1 MKTMKKLPKDFC
13 EWLFGI
19 MDIPFARQMDWK
31 LKHQRSPNEREYKNV
46 NRYTRAGKGGK
57 FVMCP
62 HCHADTRV
70 YHFSWANMT
79 CNNCMASV
87 DKNDWLEIDWKY

>member
-1 MKTMKKLPKDFC
+1 MKLPEDFC
-13 EWLFGI
+13 EWLFDI

-31 LKHQRSPNEREYKNV
+31 LKHQRSPNERKYNNV
-46 NRYTRAGKGGK
+46 YRYTRAGKSGK

-70 YHFSWANMT
+70 YHFSWAAMT

>member
-1 MKTMKKLPKDFC
+1 MTITLY
-13 EWLFGI
+13 
-19 MDIPFARQMDWK
+19 
-31 LKHQRSPNEREYKNV
+31 KHISVRGSKQTTTQSYAPVVK
-46 NRYTRAGKGGK
+46 YTRAGYNGK
-57 FVMCP
+57 QIMCP
-62 HCHADTRV
+62 ECGHVHRV